1 MATIVFLL
9 QLSGYVCGAVG
20 SVCLFIEFFQ
30 TPSYVTYNRERE
42 RYGITYSPDVA
53 DEYTW
58 FGRAGALLLGLGFG
72 LLFIATLAA

>member
-1 MATIVFLL
+1 MSTVVVLL
-9 QLSGYVCGAVG
+9 QLSGYVFGALG

-42 RYGITYSPDVA
+42 RYGITYSPDDA
-53 DEYTW
+53 EEYTW

-72 LLFIATLAA
+72 LLFVATLAG

>member
-1 MATIVFLL
+1 MPDIVFLL
-9 QLSGYVCGAVG
+9 QLSGYACGAFG
-20 SVCLFIEFFQ
+20 SVCIFIEFFQ

-58 FGRAGALLLGLGFG
+58 IGRAGALLLGLGFG
-72 LLFIATLAA
+72 LLFLAALAG